1 MNMIRML
8 LVLGMTVSLAG
19 CFEGPKG
26 ATGDAGPKGDVGPA
40 GAPGIAGK
48 DGAPGPQGPA
58 GLAGPAGPAG
68 AKGEIGPPGPKG
80 EVGPPGPVGEAGP
93 KGEMGPPGPVGPK
106 GDAGASAAITLRAA
120 KGTPTAACD
129 AGEMLVSA
137 FCAGPADQ
145 AVKPPTMSGA
155 NGATCDGGE
164 ARLVCAKQ

>member
-1 MNMIRML
+1 ML
-8 LVLGMTVSLAG
+8 LVLGLTVSLAG

-68 AKGEIGPPGPKG
+68 AKGEMGPPGPK
-80 EVGPPGPVGEAGP
+80 GEAGP
-93 KGEMGPPGPVGPK
+93 KGEMGPPGPKGDVGP
-106 GDAGASAAITLRAA
+106 AAALSLRAV
-120 KGTPTAACD
+120 KGAPTAACD

-145 AVKPPTMSGA
+145 AVKAPTMSGD

-164 ARLVCAKQ
+164 ARLICDKQ